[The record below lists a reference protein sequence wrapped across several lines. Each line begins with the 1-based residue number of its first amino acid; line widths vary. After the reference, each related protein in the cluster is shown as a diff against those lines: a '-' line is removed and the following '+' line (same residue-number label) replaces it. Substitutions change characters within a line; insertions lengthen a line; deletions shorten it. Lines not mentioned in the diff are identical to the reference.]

1 MEFEKQEWIEKEQEQ
16 GISSEGAEDQFD
28 TATDLPDDWATL
40 REENTPLP
48 NEEEGMD
55 GTEQASETEEKP
67 KRKSRKKKEESSTIS
82 IGENGELSGEERPDA
97 SVSDEFFTAEE
108 DDQEAFSA
116 DEELSEET
124 VEEPGAFSEDTEP
137 GELTEERETDT
148 SIDTDPGRERRRL
161 TRRKTVV
168 LDSSGNVVR
177 ERADSSLHDIS
188 ILTAARNARRI
199 LTTTVDAVET
209 DGNMLP
215 RVVVFVGTVKLMI
228 PFSEMGFD
236 LDPQT
241 VTPREARLLIHSML
255 GAKIDYMVRGVD
267 IEERLAVGSR
277 RDAMLVR
284 QATILNARGVN
295 RDYRITEGMRVTA
308 RITNVS
314 QYTVRVEVYGFES
327 WVPIGDIS
335 NLWVKDIREVIQVGE
350 ERPVEITSLTRDEDG
365 KVTSMKVSI
374 RAAEDIPHLEVRV
387 GNTYTGYIT
396 SFSETAY
403 FVRVVGIPVE
413 IRCPARSNHVMEL
426 LNIGD
431 MVKFYVRGI
440 YDDVPTGAIL
450 KVIKK
455 NSTPI
460 F

>member
-97 SVSDEFFTAEE
+97 SVSGELFPSEEDGQESFSEDSELSEGTAEE
-108 DDQEAFSA
+108 SGD
-116 DEELSEET
+116 L
-124 VEEPGAFSEDTEP
+124 SEDTES
-137 GELTEERETDT
+137 GELTEERETDN
-148 SIDTDPGRERRRL
+148 SADMDSGRERRRL
-161 TRRKTVV
+161 TRRKAVV

-177 ERADSSLHDIS
+177 ERADNSLHDIS

-284 QATILNARGVN
+284 QSTILNARGVN

>member
-67 KRKSRKKKEESSTIS
+67 KRKSRKKKEESFTTSVD
-82 IGENGELSGEERPDA
+82 ENGEFSGEEQSGAD
-97 SVSDEFFTAEE
+97 VSGELFPSEEDGQESFSEDSELSEGTAEE
-108 DDQEAFSA
+108 SGD
-116 DEELSEET
+116 L
-124 VEEPGAFSEDTEP
+124 SEDTES
-137 GELTEERETDT
+137 GELTEERETDN
-148 SIDTDPGRERRRL
+148 SADMDSGRERRRL

-277 RDAMLVR
+277 RDA
-284 QATILNARGVN
+284 
-295 RDYRITEGMRVTA
+295 
-308 RITNVS
+308 
-314 QYTVRVEVYGFES
+314 
-327 WVPIGDIS
+327 
-335 NLWVKDIREVIQVGE
+335 K
-350 ERPVEITSLTRDEDG
+350 
-365 KVTSMKVSI
+365 
-374 RAAEDIPHLEVRV
+374 
-387 GNTYTGYIT
+387 
-396 SFSETAY
+396 
-403 FVRVVGIPVE
+403 
-413 IRCPARSNHVMEL
+413 
-426 LNIGD
+426 
-431 MVKFYVRGI
+431 
-440 YDDVPTGAIL
+440 
-450 KVIKK
+450 
-455 NSTPI
+455 
-460 F
+460 

>member
-28 TATDLPDDWATL
+28 TAVDLPDDWAAL
-40 REENTPLP
+40 REENTLLP

-67 KRKSRKKKEESSTIS
+67 KRKSRKKKEESFTTSVD
-82 IGENGELSGEERPDA
+82 ENGEFSGEEQSGAD
-97 SVSDEFFTAEE
+97 VSGELFPSEEDGQESFSEDSELSEGTAEE
-108 DDQEAFSA
+108 SGD
-116 DEELSEET
+116 L
-124 VEEPGAFSEDTEP
+124 SEDTES
-137 GELTEERETDT
+137 GELTEERETDN
-148 SIDTDPGRERRRL
+148 SADMDSGRERRRL
-161 TRRKTVV
+161 TRRKAVV

>member
-1 MEFEKQEWIEKEQEQ
+1 MEFENQEWLKKEQEQ
-16 GISSEGAEDQFD
+16 GLSPEEAVDQFD
-28 TATDLPDDWATL
+28 TAVDLPDDWAAL
-40 REENTPLP
+40 REENTLLP

-67 KRKSRKKKEESSTIS
+67 KRKSRKKKEESFTTSVD
-82 IGENGELSGEERPDA
+82 ENGEFSGEEQSGAD
-97 SVSDEFFTAEE
+97 VSGELFPSEEDGQESFSEDSELSEGTAEE
-108 DDQEAFSA
+108 SGD
-116 DEELSEET
+116 L
-124 VEEPGAFSEDTEP
+124 SEDTES
-137 GELTEERETDT
+137 GELTEERETDN
-148 SIDTDPGRERRRL
+148 SADMDSGRERRRL

-241 VTPREARLLIHSML
+241 VTPREARLLIHP
-255 GAKIDYMVRGVD
+255 
-267 IEERLAVGSR
+267 
-277 RDAMLVR
+277 MLVR

>member
-350 ERPVEITSLTRDEDG
+350 ERPVEITSLTRGEDG
-365 KVTSMKVSI
+365 KVTAMKVSI
-374 RAAEDIPHLEVRV
+374 RAAEEIPHLEVRA

-403 FVRVVGIPVE
+403 FVRIAGLPVE
-413 IRCPARSNHVMEL
+413 IRCPVRSNHTMEL
-426 LNIGD
+426 LNVGD
-431 MVKFYVRGI
+431 MVKFYIRGV

-450 KVIKK
+450 KVIKRK
-455 NSTPI
+455 PMPH